1 MKSTMIRSLV
11 AAVCALGAL
20 IASAVPTS
28 IAYQGVLRDAN
39 GAAISG
45 DLNKTIEFRLYKSA
59 TSDEQALWGRSV
71 AVLLDSTG
79 LFNVALQDDI
89 GSALENVQYST
100 LAEAI
105 KAARTSSLY
114 IGLWVAGSSGEIS
127 PRQQILTVPYAS
139 YAQDVDT
146 ASGDFAVEG
155 RATIKNLTVTD
166 SATFS
171 SDVSFSNGVSM
182 NGNLTVTGN
191 LKVSDANSISGPGTI
206 PIGGIIMW
214 SGSKGSVPNGWK
226 LCDGEDG
233 TPDLRGRFILGA
245 DSVNN
250 TGATGGASSVTLG
263 VDNLPSH
270 RHEYF
275 GDDQLDGRDSNEP
288 NKEKQTTIVSRY
300 VSGYDA
306 KSELSGNSKVYYT
319 SATGGGKSFDIM
331 PPYYK
336 LAFIMRIK

>member
-20 IASAVPTS
+20 FASAVPTS

-39 GAAISG
+39 GAVISG
-45 DLNKTIEFRLYKSA
+45 DLNKTIEFRLYTAASGD
-59 TSDEQALWGRSV
+59 SQALWGRSV

-89 GSALENVQYST
+89 GSALENVQYTT

-127 PRQQILTVPYAS
+127 PRQQILSVPYAS

-146 ASGDFAVEG
+146 AAGDFTVGG

-182 NGNLTVTGN
+182 NGNLTVSGN

-250 TGATGGASSVTLG
+250 TGATGGASSVTLST
-263 VDNLPSH
+263 DNLPPH
-270 RHEYF
+270 QHEYF
-275 GDDQLDGRDSNEP
+275 GDDMLQGVDGN
-288 NKEKQTTIVSRY
+288 TTTQVSRQR
-300 VSGYDA
+300 SGYDA
-306 KSELSGNSKVYYT
+306 TSKLAGDSKVYW
-319 SATGGGKSFDIM
+319 SGATGKGKSFDIM

>member
-1 MKSTMIRSLV
+1 MKSTMLRSLV

-39 GAAISG
+39 GAAITG
-45 DLNKTIEFRLYKSA
+45 DLNKTIEFRLYTAASGD
-59 TSDEQALWGRSV
+59 SQALWGRSV

-89 GSALENVQYST
+89 GSPITENVQYST

-114 IGLWVAGSSGEIS
+114 IGLTVKESSGEIS

-214 SGSKGSVPNGWK
+214 SGSKGSVPDGWK
-226 LCDGEDG
+226 LCDGTDG

-245 DSVNN
+245 ESVNN
-250 TGATGGASSVTLG
+250 TGATGGASSVSLST
-263 VDNLPSH
+263 DNLPSH

-275 GDDQLDGRDSNEP
+275 GDDQLEGRDG
-288 NKEKQTTIVSRY
+288 TTTTSVSRRL
-300 VSGYDA
+300 SGYDA
-306 KSELSGNSKVYYT
+306 KSELSGNPKVYW
-319 SATGGGKSFDIM
+319 SGATGGGKSFDIM